1 MKSRS
6 VKLLFDV
13 MVYKRIFLE
22 FVFLTLITIP
32 SFPQVNTRNVIHH
45 DELNGNNIFHVY
57 SDSHGYVWMATH
69 NGLLRFDGYEFKQF

>member
-1 MKSRS
+1 

-45 DELNGNNIFHVY
+45 DELNGNYYFRRC
-57 SDSHGYVWMATH
+57 SLSQQAKG
-69 NGLLRFDGYEFKQF
+69 ECPFKRAEGRNTNDTG

>member
-1 MKSRS
+1 
-6 VKLLFDV
+6 

-45 DELNGNNIFHVY
+45 DELNGNYYF
-57 SDSHGYVWMATH
+57 SRCSRSQQSQKTKG
-69 NGLLRFDGYEFKQF
+69 ECPFKRAEGRNTNDAG